1 MEILEALKIKMEV
14 LDQILNDIDCIIE
27 KNEVK
32 KQSEHNSLCKLL
44 DKLFK
49 ERAEL
54 NQTIQKLQKE
64 IR

>member
-1 MEILEALKIKMEV
+1 METLEALKIKMEV

-32 KQSEHNSLCKLL
+32 KQSEHNSLCKLSE
-44 DKLFK
+44 KLFK

-54 NQTIQKLQKE
+54 NQTIKKIQNE
-64 IR
+64 GF

>member
-1 MEILEALKIKMEV
+1 METLEALKIKMEV

-32 KQSEHNSLCKLL
+32 KQSEHNSLCKLSE
-44 DKLFK
+44 KLFK

-54 NQTIQKLQKE
+54 N
-64 IR
+64 

>member
-1 MEILEALKIKMEV
+1 METLEVLKIKMEV
-14 LDQILNDIDCIIE
+14 LDQVLNDIDSIIE

-32 KQSEHNSLCKLL
+32 KQSEHNSLCKLS

-64 IR
+64 GF